1 MIDSHCHL
9 NFEKL
14 SSNLQNIIN
23 RCKENEVTKII
34 SINTNPKEF
43 KKHLDL
49 IEEYNNVYIAYGIHP
64 QEINIDSF
72 FSFDDLR
79 YHISNNKLIGLG
91 ETGLDFFHSIEF
103 KKKQVEIFEAHI
115 EASKLFDLPVNSTK
129 RIIFHEI
136 TKSALQEALKYPK
149 FIDLNI
155 VQAQQTRQILD
166 ILVGFKFS
174 PLLWK
179 HISPAYKD
187 GLSAGRCQ
195 TPALR
200 LIYDNEIEI
209 NNNPG
214 DKKFI
219 ISGFFTKNNVKF
231 ELNKK
236 FDDEKIVMK
245 FLNLSPSFQHTIQI
259 EKTHITTTP
268 PPIPF
273 STSLLQ
279 QKAHSYLNLSP
290 KETMKLA

>member
-64 QEINIDSF
+64 QEINIDSY

-115 EASKLFDLPVNSTK
+115 EASKLFDLPIIIHQRNS
-129 RIIFHEI
+129 E
-136 TKSALQEALKYPK
+136 
-149 FIDLNI
+149 
-155 VQAQQTRQILD
+155 
-166 ILVGFKFS
+166 
-174 PLLWK
+174 
-179 HISPAYKD
+179 
-187 GLSAGRCQ
+187 
-195 TPALR
+195 
-200 LIYDNEIEI
+200 NEIIEI
-209 NNNPG
+209 LNNY
-214 DKKFI
+214 
-219 ISGFFTKNNVKF
+219 KN
-231 ELNKK
+231 ESL
-236 FDDEKIVMK
+236 KIVFHCFTGSENLLK
-245 FLNLSPSFQHTIQI
+245 FCLENNYYISLSGIVTFKNAFKLREIIANASLEYILLETDSPFLAPTPMRGKLNEP
-259 EKTHITTTP
+259 
-268 PPIPF
+268 
-273 STSLLQ
+273 
-279 QKAHSYLNLSP
+279 SYLKFTCQYLADFYKMDFFEFS
-290 KETMKLA
+290 KLTDNNFYKLFSKVKKDNKY